1 ADPNMSARSV
11 DTEEWAA
18 ADQAAAERLTDALER
33 FKENE
38 GGGPD
43 WKPTPSQVQAA
54 VELSRD
60 IQRRWP
66 DVEPLEDDEEATE
79 EAAEEEAEE
88 PTEAEPSEEEQAE
101 KEPAGQEPAQ
111 EERALSYPEQ
121 VDEWG
126 GLTPLLH
133 AVRQGHSEATL
144 ALLDA
149 GADIHRTSADLTSP
163 LLMATVNGQW
173 DLAKILLERGAD
185 PNQASIAG
193 ATPLYTVIERQWEPR
208 ASYSHPVEHLHQQ
221 TTHIQMM
228 QALLEAGADPN
239 VRLNRHLWYME
250 YTFSVLGGSGIYVK
264 GATPFWRAAYAL
276 DLEAMKLLK
285 EHGADTEMPTMK
297 APERRRRAPD
307 DPE

>member
-1 ADPNMSARSV
+1 RATNGGATPLHLAAASGDPRIVSSLLARGADPNVTEHAWGQTPLIFAASQNRVEAIRVLVEAGADPNMSARSV
-11 DTEEWAA
+11 ATEEWAA

-144 ALLDA
+144 A
-149 GADIHRTSADLTSP
+149 
-163 LLMATVNGQW
+163 
-173 DLAKILLERGAD
+173 
-185 PNQASIAG
+185 
-193 ATPLYTVIERQWEPR
+193 
-208 ASYSHPVEHLHQQ
+208 
-221 TTHIQMM
+221 
-228 QALLEAGADPN
+228 
-239 VRLNRHLWYME
+239 
-250 YTFSVLGGSGIYVK
+250 
-264 GATPFWRAAYAL
+264 
-276 DLEAMKLLK
+276 
-285 EHGADTEMPTMK
+285 
-297 APERRRRAPD
+297 
-307 DPE
+307 